1 MKGGVEFPIL
11 NWGASDG
18 KPYDHFWAAGFG
30 AILPDRLYHIQWST
44 KERYVWMEPKYSP
57 GEPVFVQKPGGA
69 EDEGVL
75 ISLVSP
81 FSEDL
86 APFIVFL
93 DAQSMAEITR
103 GYLPGKFSNFNPE

>member
-1 MKGGVEFPIL
+1 
-11 NWGASDG
+11 
-18 KPYDHFWAAGFG
+18 
-30 AILPDRLYHIQWST
+30 
-44 KERYVWMEPKYSP
+44 MEPKYSP

-103 GYLPGKFSNFNPE
+103 GYLPGKFFDDILSRDPRIGASRSYES